1 MGLGSGCNEISPS
14 LGKKGREIR
23 HTVGGRLIIERSR
36 DNIHFSCFFLAF
48 FFFFGRFVCTFV
60 VSRSAS
66 VCIFEIIDT
75 LIRNARLFNIRM
87 LSNSVNGL
95 CSSAVVL
102 VRGSFNRLDS
112 KYPSFFMEPDL
123 HI

>member
-1 MGLGSGCNEISPS
+1 M
-14 LGKKGREIR
+14 
-23 HTVGGRLIIERSR
+23 IERSR
-36 DNIHFSCFFLAF
+36 DNIHFFAF
-48 FFFFGRFVCTFV
+48 FFFFFLFFFGRVVCTFV

-66 VCIFEIIDT
+66 VCILEIIGT
-75 LIRNARLFNIRM
+75 LIWNARLFHIRL
-87 LSNSVNGL
+87 LSESVNGL

-112 KYPSFFMEPDL
+112 KYPSFFFMEPDL